1 MEKDHLAP
9 SMSQRAHYF
18 TASSKRLVPYYL
30 VEIAS
35 HVYNQSWLMT
45 KAVPTNNNCLCWLI
59 SYKGMECIIKVF
71 KMVSFP
77 HDLIFIQIYNLS
89 KKKKTLLSNSG
100 FSRLK

>member
-1 MEKDHLAP
+1 MAP

-45 KAVPTNNNCLCWLI
+45 KAVPTNNNYLCWLVT
-59 SYKGMECIIKVF
+59 KVWN
-71 KMVSFP
+71 VS
-77 HDLIFIQIYNLS
+77 L
-89 KKKKTLLSNSG
+89 K
-100 FSRLK
+100 FSRWFHFHMI